1 MIITTLFMFYAITMT
16 LLGMVAIYLIENNIV
31 SAKDFS
37 DYLKVEYSLS
47 MTKEEIV
54 NKLSFGTNIHF
65 IALLGSILVLYI
77 LENTNYVL

>member
-16 LLGMVAIYLIENNIV
+16 LLGMGAIYLIENNIV

-47 MTKEEIV
+47 MNKEEIV